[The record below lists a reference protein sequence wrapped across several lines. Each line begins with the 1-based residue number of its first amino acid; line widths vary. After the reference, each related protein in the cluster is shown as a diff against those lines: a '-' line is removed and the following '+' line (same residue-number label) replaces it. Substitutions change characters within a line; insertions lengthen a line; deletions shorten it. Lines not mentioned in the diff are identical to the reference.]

1 MSNEMSRPLEST
13 RFLIAK
19 MDCPSEEGL
28 IRMALQD
35 VAEIRGLEFDLA
47 ARELRVLHTLS
58 PNEILDYLS
67 PLKLDTSILENQQ
80 VNIEDAAV
88 PADTGQEAGDLKL
101 LLLINGLMFVIEFGT
116 GLVAESTGLVAD
128 SLDMLADASVYGLAF
143 LVVYQSR
150 EQQRNI
156 ARVSGWL
163 QALLA
168 VGVLLEVTR
177 RLAFG
182 SEPVSMLMM
191 IMGGIALAAN
201 VLCLTIIHKH
211 KEGGLHMQA
220 SWIFSANDVI
230 ANAGVILAGL
240 LVVLT
245 QSNLPDLLIGALIG
259 LVVLNGARR
268 ILALSSTGT
277 K

>member
-67 PLKLDTSILENQQ
+67 PLKLDTSILESQQ

>member
-1 MSNEMSRPLEST
+1 
-13 RFLIAK
+13 
-19 MDCPSEEGL
+19 
-28 IRMALQD
+28 MALQD

-67 PLKLDTSILENQQ
+67 PLKLDTSILESQQ